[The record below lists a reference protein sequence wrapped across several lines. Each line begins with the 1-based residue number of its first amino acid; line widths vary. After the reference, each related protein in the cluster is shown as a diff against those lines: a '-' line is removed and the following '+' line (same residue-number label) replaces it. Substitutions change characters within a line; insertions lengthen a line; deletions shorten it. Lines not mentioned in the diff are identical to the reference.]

1 MDTVGYIGWN
11 QWDEIIKRTGWSTDK
26 LRDNRYNAVLH
37 LVTAADGK
45 SEFYNMD
52 NAARYENVEEAVI
65 RDKALRSAYVG
76 HNNLYFFNNHHDKG
90 FSGKMNEVTNTVLSL
105 LGLPTKMSRYKKYL
119 LDTRFVKGDQ
129 DPLTFHQV
137 LFNRTGKKPFSFEY
151 DKDNEF
157 HF

>member
-76 HNNLYFFNNHHDKG
+76 HITCTFLITITIKG
-90 FSGKMNEVTNTVLSL
+90 FQ
-105 LGLPTKMSRYKKYL
+105 
-119 LDTRFVKGDQ
+119 VK
-129 DPLTFHQV
+129 
-137 LFNRTGKKPFSFEY
+137 
-151 DKDNEF
+151 
-157 HF
+157 